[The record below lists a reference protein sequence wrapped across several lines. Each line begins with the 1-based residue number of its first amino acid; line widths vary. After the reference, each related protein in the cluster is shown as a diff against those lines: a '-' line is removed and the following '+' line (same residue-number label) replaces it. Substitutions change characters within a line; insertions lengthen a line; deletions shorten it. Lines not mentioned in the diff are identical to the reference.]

1 MWTSRVRWTFW
12 VVGIAL
18 GAFLSYTTRYY
29 LNGDG
34 INYIEMGEA
43 LRKGLWSGLVNLTES
58 PGYAFLL
65 GLGQIALNTDRSNE
79 LVMLKIV
86 NFVSLLIAMAS
97 CDLFMT
103 RVKSQRE
110 QSSTEKE
117 KHLPFFLI
125 STLCYS
131 LFLFAALNWVRVRLV
146 APEMLSF
153 ALVLGTVSTILKIK
167 ENPSG
172 YVSFAAL
179 GILSGLSY
187 LFKSFFFPFSAVFF
201 ILAASLTESFRKA
214 IPRLG
219 LAVVVMMLVS
229 AALIIP
235 LSDSVGRFS
244 YGEVGRLN
252 FVIYLASEGEL
263 EHPPEQL
270 NQDPEVLFYGKNPFV
285 DCTRPGGWDP
295 AYWKLGLK
303 PVFNFVTQLK
313 VFFSLVWELLWESPF
328 LLIFTA
334 VWLATC
340 VKLGGFRAGKLFPP
354 SPFYI
359 FMAVA
364 ISGVGL
370 YCLIHIEM
378 RYLASFLFLGFT
390 ALVISVTCK
399 PGAQGP
405 ERKMAFASI
414 LLSLFI
420 LALTFNSVVDQTL
433 RGLTSQGQKLSF
445 KETFAEMNAIKDSLH
460 QNGVPKG
467 SLTAIVGL
475 PMTYWARLAE
485 VKVIA
490 EVADQERFLSSSPEQ
505 RRRAVDSLQS
515 VGVKALI
522 AQGSDF
528 GKMAA
533 DGWRHI
539 PGTRDFYMLLAA
551 GGQVR

>member
-1 MWTSRVRWTFW
+1 
-12 VVGIAL
+12 
-18 GAFLSYTTRYY
+18 
-29 LNGDG
+29 
-34 INYIEMGEA
+34 MGEA

-79 LVMLKIV
+79 LVLLKIV
-86 NFVSLLIAMAS
+86 NFISFLIAMAS

-103 RVKSQRE
+103 RVRAQTE
-110 QSSTEKE
+110 LSSTEKE

-172 YVSFAAL
+172 YACFAAL

-187 LFKSFFFPFSAVFF
+187 LLKSFFFPFSAVFF
-201 ILAASLTESFRKA
+201 ILAASLTKPFRKA

-219 LAVVVMMLVS
+219 LAAVVMMLVS
-229 AALIIP
+229 SALIIP
-235 LSDSVGRFS
+235 LSASLGRFS
-244 YGEVGRLN
+244 YGEAGRLN
-252 FVIYLASEGEL
+252 YAIYLSSEGEL
-263 EHPPEQL
+263 EHPPERL
-270 NQDPEVLFYGKNPFV
+270 NQDPEVLYYGKNPFV

-295 AYWKLGLK
+295 AYWKVGLK
-303 PVFNFVTQLK
+303 PVFHLVSQLK
-313 VFFSLVWELLWESPF
+313 VFFNLVWELLSESPF
-328 LLIFTA
+328 LFLFTG

-340 VKLGGFRAGKLFPP
+340 VKLGGFRAGRILPP
-354 SPFYI
+354 SSFYI

-364 ISGVGL
+364 VAGVGL

-399 PGAQGP
+399 PAAQGP
-405 ERKMAFASI
+405 KRKMTFASI
-414 LLSLFI
+414 LLSLLI
-420 LALTFNSVVDQTL
+420 LALTVNSVVDQTL

-445 KETFAEMNAIKDSLH
+445 KDTFTEMNAIKDTLH
-460 QNGVPKG
+460 ENGVPKG
-467 SLTAIVGL
+467 SMTAIVGL

-490 EVADQERFLSSSPEQ
+490 EITDQERFLSSSPEQ

-528 GKMAA
+528 GKMAS
-533 DGWRHI
+533 DGWRQI
-539 PGTRDFYMLLAA
+539 PGTRDFYILLGADR
-551 GGQVR
+551 QVR